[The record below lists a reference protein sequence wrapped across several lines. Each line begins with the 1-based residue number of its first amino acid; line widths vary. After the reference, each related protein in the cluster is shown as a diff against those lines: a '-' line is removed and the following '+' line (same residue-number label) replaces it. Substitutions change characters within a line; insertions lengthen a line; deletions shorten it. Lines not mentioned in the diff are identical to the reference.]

1 MDLLTFCLQKGC
13 GVWPRTDSIPTNYC
27 NVQLLKLE
35 QLECL
40 RSEDTPATPW
50 LPILLIHI
58 GPQVKTRHSQSYIF
72 IDLPKLHI
80 FEFWKKKPFHSI
92 HLLKLLDKMWKYKM
106 YLASVMEHTEQT
118 RFCPQMDRQTSMQS
132 FILFLK
138 LAAMDK
144 MKPIYHPT
152 PPPPTP
158 TPTPT
163 PTPSPLQLPWAR
175 GIIVWHTPL

>member
-13 GVWPRTDSIPTNYC
+13 GVWPRTDSIPISSC

-72 IDLPKLHI
+72 K
-80 FEFWKKKPFHSI
+80 EFAKTLYLWILKKKTFHRI

-106 YLASVMEHTEQT
+106 YLASVMDDTEQN
-118 RFCPQMDRQTSMQS
+118 RFCPQMDRRTSMQS

-144 MKPIYHPT
+144 MKPIYHH
-152 PPPPTP
+152 
-158 TPTPT
+158 
-163 PTPSPLQLPWAR
+163 PSTSQ
-175 GIIVWHTPL
+175 VSWHIMLKAN